1 MRKDLS
7 YNYELIDLK
16 DYKPVSNF
24 ISSKND
30 IALYSIYRFINNLKK
45 ITKVKYEIKV
55 TYSVVEEGYDKTGE
69 IFRKIDVKIFM
80 EEIDDKKIE
89 SINKII
95 ASIQDENSEAL
106 FSVYNNDFI
115 SILITNNHLCIYN
128 NYGTE
133 QNYKYYEYKLQKLID
148 INKSNFKDGNIRFL
162 VSEYTDKITGKVYKT
177 NMTQILDLFYKLLE
191 ENKIEFIEFT
201 EFKSEMEDI
210 N

>member
-7 YNYELIDLK
+7 YNYEVIDLK

-24 ISSKND
+24 LSNKND
-30 IALYSIYRFINNLKK
+30 ITLYSIYRFINNLKK
-45 ITKVKYEIKV
+45 ITKVEHEIKV
-55 TYSVVEEGYDKTGE
+55 TYSAVEEGYDKIGE
-69 IFRKIDVKIFM
+69 ILRKIDVQIFM

-89 SINKII
+89 SINKTI
-95 ASIQDENSEAL
+95 ASIQDENEEVL

-115 SILITNNHLCIYN
+115 SIHVANNHLCIYN

-133 QNYKYYEYKLQKLID
+133 QNCKYYEYKLRELIN
-148 INKSNFKDGNIRFL
+148 INKSNFKEGNIRFL
-162 VSEYTDKITGKVYKT
+162 VSEDIDKITGKVYKT

-191 ENKIEFIEFT
+191 ENKIEFT
-201 EFKSEMEDI
+201 EFKSEIEDI